1 MADHRRR
8 QDDRRERRDAVRREG
23 GDCHL
28 SFWAVLPE
36 LLEEERKRR
45 LDQKLEQVAEL
56 EDER

>member
-1 MADHRRR
+1 MADHRRPQGDGR
-8 QDDRRERRDAVRREG
+8 EGRDRVKREG

>member
-1 MADHRRR
+1 MADHRRPQGDGR
-8 QDDRRERRDAVRREG
+8 EGRDRVKRVG

>member
-1 MADHRRR
+1 MADHRRP
-8 QDDRRERRDAVRREG
+8 QGDGREG
-23 GDCHL
+23 RDRGRRQGGRCRL
-28 SFWAVLPE
+28 SVWAVLPE

>member
-8 QDDRRERRDAVRREG
+8 QDDRSRRQD
-23 GDCHL
+23 GDCHF
-28 SFWAVLPE
+28 SVWAVLPE

>member
-8 QDDRRERRDAVRREG
+8 QNDGREG
-23 GDCHL
+23 RDRSRRQDGDCHF
-28 SFWAVLPE
+28 SVWTVLPE
-36 LLEEERKRR
+36 LLEEERQRR

>member
-8 QDDRRERRDAVRREG
+8 QDDGRDGRDAVQRED
-23 GDCHL
+23 GDCH
-28 SFWAVLPE
+28 SSVRAVLPE
-36 LLEEERKRR
+36 LLEEERQRR

>member
-8 QDDRRERRDAVRREG
+8 LDDRSQRRDRGRRQG
-23 GDCHL
+23 GDCHF
-28 SFWAVLPE
+28 SVWTVLPE
-36 LLEEERKRR
+36 LLEEERQRR